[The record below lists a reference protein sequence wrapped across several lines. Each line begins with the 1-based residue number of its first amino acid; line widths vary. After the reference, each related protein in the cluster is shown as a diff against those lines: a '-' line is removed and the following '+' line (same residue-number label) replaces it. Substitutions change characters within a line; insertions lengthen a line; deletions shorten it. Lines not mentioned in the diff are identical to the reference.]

1 MIEYFLKTK
10 KDFEEFESKVEIRLN
25 EISNIV
31 LDSQLITFS
40 EEEIKFVSQ
49 YFIDKNQK
57 KEYNEHEH
65 WLFYTYLSEAFIN
78 RFGGKYKYSNHKD
91 DHAFLQALVIY
102 HKGPD
107 IAFWANS
114 YIKNILKSEDAN
126 NYTNIINES
135 IIRYAEFEKYKA
147 EQEER
152 LKKRKR
158 K

>member
-10 KDFEEFESKVEIRLN
+10 KDFEEFESKVDIRLKD
-25 EISNIV
+25 ISKIV
-31 LDSQLITFS
+31 LDSQQIIFS
-40 EEEIKFVSQ
+40 EEEIKLVSQ
-49 YFIDKNQK
+49 FFIDKNQK
-57 KEYNEHEH
+57 KEYNEQEH

-91 DHAFLQALVIY
+91 DHAYLQAEVIF
-102 HKGPD
+102 HKGPG
-107 IAFWANS
+107 IAFWANG
-114 YIKNILKSEDAN
+114 YIQNIFKSN
-126 NYTNIINES
+126 NPNYYTEIISES
-135 IIRYAEFEKYKA
+135 LIKYAEFEKYKA